1 MTIKAGADA
10 GNNALKLWVKDQKPM
25 MIPSIYSEHLGD
37 AVDALDMMDI
47 PADKL
52 EDHIDITI
60 TSKALTFSNIRYIV
74 GKKVSEDNLEPIEM
88 EKKSDKSK
96 DEIPVIV
103 TLAGLAITAMK
114 QNPDM
119 DNIQVSYDLSVALP
133 IAFINKDNA
142 TNNEKRFMG
151 NHTVTYHHPSGR
163 NVKVEITIEFCKCLP
178 EGAAAV
184 WGVVFDENGNI
195 LERLVEDAEGV
206 RKNVSFMN
214 TTNLS
219 FDIGAGTT
227 EIVVTHGLNFKPAL
241 SKGLPYGTKETIL
254 KFIETW
260 NKEYPRKGIDSLA
273 EFNEILFDTEH
284 PRHTDV
290 SVKFKAH
297 QRQLAVKLSKE
308 IINKVDDMKDDP
320 YVFIYGG
327 GATVIKDEL
336 QQILKQRGR
345 DRNLIFLNDP
355 MYVNAKGLLVYTCS
369 PRFEEIKKQALGV
382 HNA

>member
-1 MTIKAGADA
+1 MAKKAGADG
-10 GNNALKLWVKDQKPM
+10 GNNALKLWAQGHKPM
-25 MIPSIYSEHLGD
+25 MIPSVYSEYLGD
-37 AVDALDMMDI
+37 SVDTLDANDI
-47 PADKL
+47 PVDKL

-60 TSKALTFSNIRYIV
+60 TSKALTFSGVRYIV
-74 GKKVSEDNLEPIEM
+74 GNKVSEDRLEPLEM

-114 QNPDM
+114 ENPESDR
-119 DNIQVSYDLSVALP
+119 ISVSYDLSVALP
-133 IAFINKDNA
+133 IAFINKENA
-142 TNNEKRFMG
+142 TKNEQRYMG
-151 NHTVTYHHPSGR
+151 THTVTFHHPSGR
-163 NVKVEITIEFCKCLP
+163 NVEVEIKIEFCKCLP

-184 WGVVFDENGNI
+184 WGVVFDEDGNQI
-195 LERLVEDAEGV
+195 ERLIEDEDGV
-206 RKNVSFMN
+206 RKNVSFLD

-227 EIVVTHGLNFKPAL
+227 EIVVTEGLNFKPTL
-241 SKGLPYGTKETIL
+241 SKGLNYGTKETIL

-260 NKEYPRKGIDSLA
+260 NKEFPRKGIDSLA
-273 EFNEILFDTEH
+273 EFNEILFDSEH
-284 PRHTDV
+284 PRHADV

-308 IINKVDDMKDDP
+308 IMNKIDDMKDDP

-327 GATVIKDEL
+327 GATVVKDEL

-345 DRNLIFLNDP
+345 DKNLFFLKDP

-369 PRFEEIKKQALGV
+369 PRFEELKAMAQGV
-382 HNA
+382 HNG

>member
-10 GNNALKLWVKDQKPM
+10 GNNALKLWVKDNQPM
-25 MIPSIYSEHLGD
+25 MIPSIYSEYLGD
-37 AVDALDMMDI
+37 AVDAFDMLDI

-60 TSKALTFSNIRYIV
+60 TSKALTYTNIRYIV

-88 EKKSDKSK
+88 EKKSDKSE

-103 TLAGLAITAMK
+103 TLAGLAVTAMK
-114 QNPDM
+114 QNPEKDH
-119 DNIQVSYDLSVALP
+119 IKVSYDLSVALP
-133 IAFINKDNA
+133 IAFINRENA
-142 TNNEKRFMG
+142 SKNEQRFIG
-151 NHTVTYHHPSGR
+151 NHSVTFHHPSGR
-163 NVKVEITIEFCKCLP
+163 DVVIEIVIEFCKCLP

-184 WGVVFDENGNI
+184 WGVVFDENGNE
-195 LERLVEDAEGV
+195 LQRLVEDEHGV
-206 RKNVSFMN
+206 QKNVSFMN

-227 EIVVTHGLNFKPAL
+227 EIVVTQGLSFKPTL

-254 KFIETW
+254 KFMETW
-260 NKEYPRKGIDSLA
+260 NKEFPRKEIDSLA
-273 EFNEILFDTEH
+273 EFNEILFNSEH
-284 PRHTDV
+284 PRHSDV

-345 DRNLIFLNDP
+345 DQNLIFLKDP

-369 PRFEEIKKQALGV
+369 PRFEEIKKQSLGV
-382 HNA
+382 TNG